1 MLKLKNKINGL
12 WKAFAGGGTILAYQ
26 AWIDRMSKNKE
37 QEILKQ
43 EIFSVN
49 SAINS
54 LSKKIDN
61 CVDPDLKNKLLS
73 DQKELSNIVR
83 VLWEKHEY
91 FVQRYNMLDNN
102 AIAKESLFNEY
113 KEQFSKEFEKLSN
126 KVSEFDKNN
135 FLDDFDIWG
144 LINKFK
150 EFLSTLSLTELCFII
165 NIFASIFIIG
175 CLVSIIFALFGNYI
189 IEKFNL
195 DKKYRLLSS
204 IIRLRV
210 KMQLYYII
218 LNTIFILL
226 TTILIL
232 YVNVITLL
240 QI

>member
-1 MLKLKNKINGL
+1 
-12 WKAFAGGGTILAYQ
+12 
-26 AWIDRMSKNKE
+26 MSKNKE

-135 FLDDFDIWG
+135 FLDDFDI
-144 LINKFK
+144 
-150 EFLSTLSLTELCFII
+150 
-165 NIFASIFIIG
+165 
-175 CLVSIIFALFGNYI
+175 
-189 IEKFNL
+189 
-195 DKKYRLLSS
+195 
-204 IIRLRV
+204 
-210 KMQLYYII
+210 
-218 LNTIFILL
+218 
-226 TTILIL
+226 
-232 YVNVITLL
+232 
-240 QI
+240 